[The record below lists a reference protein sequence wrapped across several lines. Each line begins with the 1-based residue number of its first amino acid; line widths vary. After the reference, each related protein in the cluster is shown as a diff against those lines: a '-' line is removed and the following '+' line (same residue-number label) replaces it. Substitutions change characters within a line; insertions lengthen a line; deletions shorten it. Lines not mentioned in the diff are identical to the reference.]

1 LKNTIEILREGIYTS
16 IQDLKRTGFR
26 KYGVP
31 KSGPMDEYSHILTNW
46 LLDKE
51 IISELLEITYYG
63 PKIKINFDTK
73 IALFGSK
80 CDVIL
85 NNNKIETGKS
95 ISVKSGDILDIK
107 KCIDANR
114 VYLGFSA
121 DMKLKN
127 TFNSKSTYDK
137 IQIGGLHGKKLL
149 KNDKIEFI
157 NIRDNKSKKIPS
169 SFVRSNN
176 QNIIIRVIKGI
187 HYYKVD
193 NFNNENKINFKI
205 SPNSDRMGLRLINYK
220 IKLNDYSQIE
230 STVVT
235 KGSIQI
241 PKDGNPIILMSDSQS
256 SGGYP
261 VFGNVCK
268 VDISK
273 LSQVQPNQKIKFKF
287 ISLKESNKLIEYEKR
302 KFMSKLNLDLS
313 S

>member
-176 QNIIIRVIKGI
+176 QNIIIRVIKGM

-220 IKLNDYSQIE
+220 IKLNDYSEIE